1 MKTILLVDDEED
13 FHRILKRVIE
23 PAGYRTVSAMS
34 AEEALRMAEAF
45 TPALAIVDWNLPGI
59 SGLELV
65 KKLRSL
71 PRFGR
76 VPIIM
81 YTVRDSEE
89 EQISAY
95 AADIQAYL
103 TKPAAPVVL
112 LAKIEQLL
120 KDG

>member
-45 TPALAIVDWNLPGI
+45 TPALAIVDWNLPGM

-65 KKLRSL
+65 KELRSL

-76 VPIIM
+76 IPIIM

-103 TKPAAPVVL
+103 TKPAAPSVL
-112 LAKIEQLL
+112 LAKIKQFL

>member
-1 MKTILLVDDEED
+1 MRTILLVDDEED

-23 PAGYRTVSAMS
+23 PAGYKTVSAMS

-76 VPIIM
+76 IPIIM

-103 TKPAAPVVL
+103 TKPAAPSVL
-112 LAKIEQLL
+112 LAKIKQFL